1 MGVNTT
7 LFFTFLKI
15 GTTTI
20 GGGYAMIPMMEREIV
35 DKYKW
40 LERGEFMDIMAVS
53 QATPGIFAANM
64 ASHIGYK
71 LTGIKGGIIA
81 LLGNLL
87 PSIVCILLI
96 VFFFQHFKDN
106 HIVQCIFMGLRPVVV
121 ALIASPVF
129 KMMQTAKI
137 SWHNAW
143 IPVLSAL
150 LIWLLGV
157 SPIYIIIVAA
167 VGGYLYGIYNHKK
180 EVK

>member
-81 LLGNLL
+81 
-87 PSIVCILLI
+87 
-96 VFFFQHFKDN
+96 
-106 HIVQCIFMGLRPVVV
+106 
-121 ALIASPVF
+121 
-129 KMMQTAKI
+129 
-137 SWHNAW
+137 
-143 IPVLSAL
+143 
-150 LIWLLGV
+150 
-157 SPIYIIIVAA
+157 
-167 VGGYLYGIYNHKK
+167 
-180 EVK
+180 